1 MEKGVPVSVWPEWQ
15 LVEKIGEGSFGKVY
29 KAQRTERGRTFYSA
43 IKIISIP
50 GNKGELDSVRSE
62 MNDEQS
68 TREYFRNL
76 VEDCVQEIYTMEHF
90 CGNSHIVSFEDFKV
104 VEYLDEIGWDIYIRM
119 EYLTS
124 FMDYCTGKELTEK
137 EVMKLGCDL
146 SMALIYCRKLNII
159 HRDVK
164 PGRIFLYPDSVTLS
178 WEILE
183 LPESRRTQ
191 WGICPRRVPTPTW
204 HLRFIKVRN
213 TTAALISIPLE
224 SCYIS

>member
-76 VEDCVQEIYTMEHF
+76 VEDCVQEIYTMDESVRR
-90 CGNSHIVSFEDFKV
+90 GYSISFFSS
-104 VEYLDEIGWDIYIRM
+104 RAFP
-119 EYLTS
+119 S
-124 FMDYCTGKELTEK
+124 RGKKSGLATK
-137 EVMKLGCDL
+137 
-146 SMALIYCRKLNII
+146 
-159 HRDVK
+159 
-164 PGRIFLYPDSVTLS
+164 
-178 WEILE
+178 
-183 LPESRRTQ
+183 
-191 WGICPRRVPTPTW
+191 
-204 HLRFIKVRN
+204 
-213 TTAALISIPLE
+213 IS
-224 SCYIS
+224 

>member
-76 VEDCVQEIYTMEHF
+76 VEDCVQE
-90 CGNSHIVSFEDFKV
+90 
-104 VEYLDEIGWDIYIRM
+104 YIRWSISA
-119 EYLTS
+119 E
-124 FMDYCTGKELTEK
+124 
-137 EVMKLGCDL
+137 
-146 SMALIYCRKLNII
+146 IPI
-159 HRDVK
+159 
-164 PGRIFLYPDSVTLS
+164 LYPLK
-178 WEILE
+178 ILKWWNIWTR
-183 LPESRRTQ
+183 SA
-191 WGICPRRVPTPTW
+191 GIFTSEW
-204 HLRFIKVRN
+204 NI
-213 TTAALISIPLE
+213 
-224 SCYIS
+224 